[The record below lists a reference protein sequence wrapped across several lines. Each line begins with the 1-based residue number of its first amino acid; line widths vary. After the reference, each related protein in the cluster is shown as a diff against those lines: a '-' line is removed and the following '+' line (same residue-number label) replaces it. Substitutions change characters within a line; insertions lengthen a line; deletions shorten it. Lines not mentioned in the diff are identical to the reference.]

1 MADQNL
7 GMLGKYQVIEE
18 IGRGGFSVVYRAEH
32 PKLKKTVAIKLMIP
46 SLFADP
52 ESINRFI
59 QEALTVAAL
68 KDEHITQVLD
78 LAEEQGRLFM
88 VMEYMPGGDLHTW
101 LQKNGKLSFR
111 HSVEIINSI
120 AAALDYAHKQGI
132 IHGDVKPGNILMT
145 ADGGAKLT
153 DFGLLHAVESSG
165 VTSADMT
172 RGTPYY
178 ISPEQAEGQRA
189 TQLSDQYSLG
199 VVAYELFAN
208 QVPFQGDTPLT
219 IYVKHVHEAPPP
231 SSLANPL
238 ITPAL
243 ESALNRALEKDPTK
257 RYPDCR
263 SFAKTLREAV
273 AATEAEQFETLIRKA
288 TEALSSHQPDAAR
301 PLIESALQIQP
312 EDAKARALLEDLQT
326 RDRVQRS
333 YQGAVEALSSASLTA
348 HELAAL
354 TNPPG
359 DPDGLLPKL
368 VPAPPPAWKKL
379 LLERLPALLP
389 DNLRVI
395 FLRWQWGLLLAL
407 SLCLLGALIGLGDIA
422 YTKNNFGPGE
432 LRRQTLVAVV
442 RSSTPS
448 PTSTY
453 TPTATS
459 TSTPT
464 STSTATSTKT
474 STPTKTSTSTST
486 STPTAISMDG
496 GWGGWSMAG
505 GCYTSTSPCYHPPY
519 VNNANYVMGNGII
532 YRVPDTQHPTLVF
545 WHRYNIENGPDRG
558 SILLEESGVEKSI
571 ASYTGTI
578 SDWELAMIDLS
589 NYRNKNIRIRFWFTS
604 GSSIVLDGWYVQDP
618 QILWQ
623 NPHPYPTAT
632 PTITPSRTP
641 TLVPSATLYMS
652 DTPTP

>member
-32 PKLKKTVAIKLMIP
+32 PKLKKTVAIKLMLP

-52 ESINRFI
+52 DTIRHFI
-59 QEALTVAAL
+59 EEALTVAAL

-111 HSVEIINSI
+111 HSVEIISSI

-178 ISPEQAEGQRA
+178 ISPEQAEGQHA
-189 TQLSDQYSLG
+189 TPLSDQYALG

-219 IYVKHVHEAPPP
+219 IYVKHVHEAPP
-231 SSLANPL
+231 SASLANPL

-243 ESALNRALEKDPTK
+243 ESALNQALEKDPAK

-273 AATEAEQFETLIRKA
+273 AATEAEQIETLIRKA

-333 YQGAVEALSSASLTA
+333 YQGAVDALSGASLTA
-348 HELAAL
+348 HELAAM
-354 TNPPG
+354 TTPPS

-368 VPAPPPAWKKL
+368 VPAPPPVWKKL

-422 YTKNNFGPGE
+422 YTKQKAGPGE
-432 LRRQTLVAVV
+432 LRRQTLVAAV
-442 RSSTPS
+442 RSSTPT

-453 TPTATS
+453 TPTPTSTSTPTNTATPTS

-464 STSTATSTKT
+464 STAT
-474 STPTKTSTSTST
+474 PTST
-486 STPTAISMDG
+486 STPTPITLVGFSG
-496 GWGGWSMAG
+496 QGWYTVE
-505 GCYTSTSPCYHPPY
+505 GCHTKSICYHPGFGTSVTY
-519 VNNANYVMGNGII
+519 SMTNDIS
-532 YRVPDTQHPTLVF
+532 YRVPDTKHPSLVF
-545 WHRYNIENGPDRG
+545 WHKYDINNTNAFGRVIIFINDENGKG
-558 SILLEESGVEKSI
+558 IK
-571 ASYTGTI
+571 TI
-578 SDWELAMIDLS
+578 YNYYYGRRAWGLAMIDLS
-589 NYRNKNIRIRFWFTS
+589 AYRNMTIKVEFLSYTYLS
-604 GSSIVLDGWYVQDP
+604 PYHDGWYVQDI
-618 QILWQ
+618 QILWK
-623 NPHPYPTAT
+623 NPYPYPTT
-632 PTITPSRTP
+632 
-641 TLVPSATLYMS
+641 
-652 DTPTP
+652 TPTP